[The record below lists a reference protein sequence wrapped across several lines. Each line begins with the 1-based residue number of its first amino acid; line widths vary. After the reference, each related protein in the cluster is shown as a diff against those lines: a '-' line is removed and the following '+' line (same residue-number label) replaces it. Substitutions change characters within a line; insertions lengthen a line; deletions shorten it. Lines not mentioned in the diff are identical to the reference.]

1 MLNTQDK
8 ILIEQR
14 ITNEKPS
21 VGVAYLLLLVLW
33 PFGAH
38 RFYLGRVGSA
48 VVMLLLSL
56 TVVGL
61 VLTALWAFIDLFL
74 IPGIIQEKVEDIRQ
88 RLTTE
93 AMANGGSSPAG
104 STPR

>member
-21 VGVAYLLLLVLW
+21 VAVAYLLLLFLW
-33 PFGAH
+33 PFGAQ

-48 VVMLLLSL
+48 IVMLLLSL
-56 TVVGL
+56 TVFGL
-61 VLTALWAFIDLFL
+61 VLSALWAFIDLFL
-74 IPGIIQEKVEDIRQ
+74 VPGIVQEKVDDIRQ
-88 RLTTE
+88 KLTME
-93 AMANGGSSPAG
+93 AMANGSIGPGFAPG
-104 STPR
+104 